1 MAVTALVMFGVYALA
16 GFGIRT
22 WLQVRATGD
31 TGFRGISGRPGS
43 AEWWAGV
50 SFAVALVAALGGPVA
65 GLAGLAEVDGLDRDW
80 VHVLGVGVAA
90 IGTLATVVTQVAMG
104 DSWRIGV
111 DEAEKTDLVTDG
123 PFAIVR
129 NPIFTAM
136 GVVGLGLALA
146 VPNLVALVGLVV
158 LLLAIHLQVRVV
170 EEPYLMRTHGDRYLG
185 YAARVGRFLPRI
197 GLLKQPQPQSRR

>member
-16 GFGIRT
+16 AFGIRT

-50 SFAVALVAALGGPVA
+50 SFAVALVAALAGPVA
-65 GLAGLAEVDGLDRDW
+65 GLVGLGEVNGLGHER
-80 VHVLGVGVAA
+80 VATLGVGVAA
-90 IGTLATVVTQVAMG
+90 IGTLATVVTQMAMG

-111 DEAEKTDLVTDG
+111 DKAETTDLVTDG

-136 GVVGLGLALA
+136 GVTGLGLALI
-146 VPNLVALVGLVV
+146 VPNLVALAGLVV

-170 EEPYLMRTHGDRYLG
+170 EEPHLMRTHGARYLG